1 MSRIC
6 TELTLKPVIEACKG
20 GWQAKAGLYDGNLQI
35 ASEAFNAYDDKQE
48 AWDNAIQS
56 AKEFAKKHNDTCT
69 CKAKMIIGS
78 Y

>member
-1 MSRIC
+1 MSMTSKLI
-6 TELTLKPVIEACKG
+6 LKPVIEACTG
-20 GWQAKAGLYDGNLQI
+20 GWQAKAGLYDGNVAI
-35 ASEAFNAYDDKQE
+35 AVERFNAYDDKQE
-48 AWDNAIQS
+48 AWDNAIQG